1 MNNLK
6 TAFLMAF
13 LTSLVVAFG
22 YLIGGTGGTLVAFA
36 LALVM
41 NGFGYWFS
49 DRLALAMAGAR
60 EVSMTDAPDLHR
72 IVESLAVASG
82 VPKPRVYLSSDAT
95 PNAFATGRSPH
106 HAAVCVTAGLLQALN
121 EEELRGVLAHELAHI
136 RNRDILISSV
146 VAVLAGSITMLAT
159 FAQWS
164 LWLGG
169 ANRDEERGGG
179 ISGLLGLLLT
189 VVLAPIAATLVQL
202 AISRSREY
210 EADRTGA
217 LVGGPLPLASALRKL
232 DLAQH
237 RLPSERAQPAFAH
250 LYIVNPL
257 SGQALAGLFSTHP
270 PVRERLRRLQAMAWP
285 TTSSP
290 GRPNSESWA

>member
-6 TAFLMAF
+6 TAFWMAL
-13 LTSLVVAFG
+13 LTSVAVAAG
-22 YLIGGTGGTLVAFA
+22 YLIGGTAGTVVAFS
-36 LALVM
+36 LALLM
-41 NGFGYWFS
+41 NGFAYWFS
-49 DRLALAMAGAR
+49 DRVALAVAGAR
-60 EVSMTDAPDLHR
+60 EVSVADAPALHR
-72 IVESLAVASG
+72 MVESLAVAFG
-82 VPKPRVYLSSDAT
+82 TPKPRVYMSSDT
-95 PNAFATGRSPH
+95 SPNAFATGRNPR

-121 EEELRGVLAHELAHI
+121 EEELRGVLAHELAHV

-146 VAVLAGSITMLAT
+146 VAVLAGWITMLAT
-159 FAQWS
+159 FAQRS

-169 ANRDEERGGG
+169 ANRDDERGGG
-179 ISGLLGLLLT
+179 ISGLVGLLLM

-217 LVGGPLPLASALRKL
+217 LVGRALPLASALQKL
-232 DLAQH
+232 DLATH

-257 SGQALAGLFSTHP
+257 SSQVLAGLFSTHP
-270 PVRERLRRLQAMAWP
+270 PVQERVRRLETMARQASWH
-285 TTSSP
+285 
-290 GRPNSESWA
+290 GRPTAESWA